1 MSAPVPAGR
10 PLRAL
15 VALGSNLGDRRINL
29 ARGVAAVAALG
40 AVTASPLVLETAD
53 ESGTGPAYLNT
64 VALLEARTEGP
75 GALLEELLRIELA
88 LGRDRTAG
96 RNAPRTLDLD
106 LVAVEGH
113 AGAWRWPAPTDLS
126 PLGPDLDLEL
136 PHPRAHQRPFVLEP
150 LEALARL
157 LPGGALPWPPAPA
170 DRGPDGGTAGTGTV
184 TREFE
189 GLPKRDAYRILSS
202 LVIPRPIAWIT
213 TVDGTG
219 LVNLAP
225 FSSFMGIFGP
235 PMVAVTLAR
244 RGDGSLK
251 DTHANLRARGEAVV
265 HLVDLPLLEALH
277 ASGADP
283 GPGVSEA
290 ARLGLATEASRHVA
304 PPRLRDAPVALEC
317 RLAQEL
323 ELGPASTLVLLE
335 VLTAHAAARIWN
347 AGHDCADAGLWSPV
361 ARLASVAGPNYGIL
375 GRTFHL
381 GPSQLP

>member
-1 MSAPVPAGR
+1 MSAPAPAGR

-15 VALGSNLGDRRINL
+15 VALGSNLGDRRANL
-29 ARGVAAVAALG
+29 AGGVAALASLG

-53 ESGTGPAYLNT
+53 ESGTGPDYLNT
-64 VALLEARTEGP
+64 VALLEARAGSP
-75 GALLEELLRIELA
+75 AALLEDLLRLELA
-88 LGRDRTAG
+88 QGRDRSAG

-113 AGAWRWPAPTDLS
+113 AGAWRWPSPPDLR
-126 PLGPDLDLEL
+126 PLGPELDLEL
-136 PHPRAHQRPFVLEP
+136 PHPRAHRRPFVLEP
-150 LEALARL
+150 LAALARL
-157 LPGGALPWPPAPA
+157 LPEGALPWALDPP
-170 DRGPDGGTAGTGTV
+170 GPDPGEGTAGTV
-184 TREFE
+184 TRSFE

-213 TVDGTG
+213 TVDGAG

-244 RGDGSLK
+244 RGDGTLK

-283 GPGVSEA
+283 GPEVSEA
-290 ARLGLATEASRHVA
+290 ARLGLATEASLLVA

-317 RLAQEL
+317 RLAREL

-335 VLTAHAAARIWN
+335 VLASHAAARIWN

-375 GRTFHL
+375 GRTFLL
-381 GPSQLP
+381 GPSRLP